1 VGGLAVNW
9 LIVFQ
14 QLEAVG
20 MSHPE
25 SSTGSPRGAAAK
37 KSHPQFEET
46 AAPFQAKLSPAE
58 QRERAREW
66 LQQVLSAMGIPAA
79 VRVVGE
85 VIEIEASS
93 LTPVQKQ
100 VLLSKVPPGPV
111 PKETKV
117 DEERTPVVLD
127 ALQYL
132 ANTLLNL
139 NQPEDQ
145 QQPYILD
152 LDDYRE
158 RRLQELKALVATAVE
173 KVRASGRE
181 YEFPE
186 HLSAADRRQIHTLLK
201 DPAYADLETFSR
213 GKEPDRRLVI
223 RRAPRR
229 GK

>member
-1 VGGLAVNW
+1 
-9 LIVFQ
+9 
-14 QLEAVG
+14 

-25 SSTGSPRGAAAK
+25 SSTGSPREPPLRNPTRSLK
-37 KSHPQFEET
+37 RPLLLS
-46 AAPFQAKLSPAE
+46 KLSFLPPE

-152 LDDYRE
+152 LDGYRE

>member
-1 VGGLAVNW
+1 
-9 LIVFQ
+9 
-14 QLEAVG
+14 

-25 SSTGSPRGAAAK
+25 SSTGSPKGAAAAR
-37 KSHPQFEET
+37 KSHQQSEGT
-46 AAPFQAKLSPAE
+46 AAPSQIKLSPAE

-66 LQQVLSAMGIPAA
+66 LQQVLAAMGIPAA

-93 LTPVQKQ
+93 LTPAQKQ
-100 VLLSKVPPGPV
+100 VLLSKVLPGPL

-132 ANTLLNL
+132 ANTILNL

-152 LDDYRE
+152 LDGYRE
-158 RRLQELKALVATAVE
+158 RRLQELKALVAAAVE
-173 KVRASGRE
+173 KVRGSGRE

-223 RRAPRR
+223 RRASRR
-229 GK
+229 G